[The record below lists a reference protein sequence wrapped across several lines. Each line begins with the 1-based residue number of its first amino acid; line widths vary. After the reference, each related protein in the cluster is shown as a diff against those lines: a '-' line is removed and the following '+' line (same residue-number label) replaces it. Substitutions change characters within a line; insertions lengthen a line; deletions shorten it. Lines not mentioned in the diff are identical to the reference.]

1 MEDEIRVLVVEDDEN
16 VRIGVEQAVALAGFP
31 VQAFASAA
39 DALAQV
45 APGAPVVIVSDVR
58 MPGIDGLQLL
68 ERVMAVDAQIPVVL
82 ISGHADISTAVGAMH
97 DGAYDFIEK
106 PFSSDLIAGRVA
118 RAVEKRRLTLEV
130 QGLRAVLNNWQ
141 GIEALVLGKSPAMAD
156 VRKKIL
162 RLADTSVSVLITGE
176 TGTGKELI
184 ARSLHDFGGRRDA
197 HFVALNCGGLPEQIF
212 ESELFGHEAGAF
224 TGAIKK
230 RIGKVE
236 WAQGGT
242 LFLDEIETMPIP
254 LQIKMLRVLQERVVE
269 RLGANELIPVDC
281 RVIAASK
288 ADLAELAADGRF
300 RADLLYRLNVAQIE
314 LPPLR
319 ERREDVPLLFEHF
332 VLAAARRFGQPAPV
346 VSAAQVSELMTH
358 AWPGNVR
365 ELQNVADR
373 FVLGLT
379 GDSLLSAG
387 GTGAAGSTLAEQ
399 LAYFERMRARRS
411 GCRRKRCTT
420 SCATCGFP
428 RAATR
433 RLTAA
438 NDANEDTHR
447 HGSHRHH
454 RTRPHRRLPDPRHHA
469 RAENLPTERLAR
481 APRGRHHAV
490 RRRTAARLSGCAV
503 AAGDAG
509 RRRRR
514 QMPVRVGRIARRVRG
529 CVRLRDAVRGGQRSA
544 CRGEDG
550 AGVGGAVIHAKPG
563 ITIAG
568 VFHPLSVRLI
578 DQVT

>member
-16 VRIGVEQAVALAGFP
+16 VRIGVEQAVALAGFA
-31 VQAFASAA
+31 VDAFASAA
-39 DALAQV
+39 DALHHV

-68 ERVMAVDAQIPVVL
+68 DRVMAIDAQIPVVL
-82 ISGHADISTAVGAMH
+82 ISGHADISTAVGAMQV
-97 DGAYDFIEK
+97 GAYDFIEK
-106 PFSSDLIAGRVA
+106 PFSSDVIAGRVA

-130 QGLRAVLNNWQ
+130 QGLRAALNNWQ
-141 GIEALVLGKSPAMAD
+141 GIEAFVLGKSPAMAD

-230 RIGKVE
+230 RIGKIE
-236 WAQGGT
+236 WAHGGT

-281 RVIAASK
+281 RVVAASK

-332 VLAAARRFGQPAPV
+332 VLQASARYGRPVPEAP
-346 VSAAQVSELMTH
+346 SAKQMHALMSRS
-358 AWPGNVR
+358 WPGNVR
-365 ELQNVADR
+365 ELRNVAER
-373 FVLGLT
+373 FTLGLLADMEDT
-379 GDSLLSAG
+379 DDSI
-387 GTGAAGSTLAEQ
+387 GTAPRTLEEQ
-399 LAYFERMRARRS
+399 VNRFERHLIEEALRACH
-411 GCRRKRCTT
+411 G
-420 SCATCGFP
+420 
-428 RAATR
+428 RAALACERLGLPKKTLYDKMR
-433 RLTAA
+433 RLAITS
-438 NDANEDTHR
+438 EDFR
-447 HGSHRHH
+447 
-454 RTRPHRRLPDPRHHA
+454 
-469 RAENLPTERLAR
+469 
-481 APRGRHHAV
+481 
-490 RRRTAARLSGCAV
+490 
-503 AAGDAG
+503 
-509 RRRRR
+509 
-514 QMPVRVGRIARRVRG
+514 
-529 CVRLRDAVRGGQRSA
+529 
-544 CRGEDG
+544 
-550 AGVGGAVIHAKPG
+550 
-563 ITIAG
+563 
-568 VFHPLSVRLI
+568 
-578 DQVT
+578 

>member
-39 DALAQV
+39 DALAHV

-68 ERVMAVDAQIPVVL
+68 ERVMAVDSQIPVVL

-130 QGLRAVLNNWQ
+130 QGLRAALHNWQ

-230 RIGKVE
+230 RIGKIE

-332 VLAAARRFGQPAPV
+332 VLAADDTCVARQCTRAAERGRSLRARADRRQPAVGRRPAPDERHARRTARVFRAD
-346 VSAAQVSELMTH
+346 
-358 AWPGNVR
+358 
-365 ELQNVADR
+365 ADR
-373 FVLGLT
+373 GHAAASPRQRRGREHRARDAEENAVPQAAPPA
-379 GDSLLSAG
+379 DS
-387 GTGAAGSTLAEQ
+387 
-399 LAYFERMRARRS
+399 RARR
-411 GCRRKRCTT
+411 
-420 SCATCGFP
+420 
-428 RAATR
+428 
-433 RLTAA
+433 
-438 NDANEDTHR
+438 
-447 HGSHRHH
+447 HG
-454 RTRPHRRLPDPRHHA
+454 A
-469 RAENLPTERLAR
+469 
-481 APRGRHHAV
+481 
-490 RRRTAARLSGCAV
+490 
-503 AAGDAG
+503 
-509 RRRRR
+509 
-514 QMPVRVGRIARRVRG
+514 
-529 CVRLRDAVRGGQRSA
+529 
-544 CRGEDG
+544 
-550 AGVGGAVIHAKPG
+550 
-563 ITIAG
+563 
-568 VFHPLSVRLI
+568 
-578 DQVT
+578 

>member
-1 MEDEIRVLVVEDDEN
+1 MADEIRVLVVEDDEN

-31 VQAFASAA
+31 VSAYASAA
-39 DALAQV
+39 DAYADI

-68 ERVMAVDAQIPVVL
+68 DHVMAIDPQIPVLL
-82 ISGHADISTAVGAMH
+82 ISGHADISTAVGAMRV
-97 DGAYDFIEK
+97 GAYDFIEK
-106 PFSSDLIAGRVA
+106 PFSSDVIAARVA

-130 QGLRAVLNNWQ
+130 EGLRATLHNWQ

-184 ARSLHDFGGRRDA
+184 ARSLHDFSARRDA
-197 HFVALNCGGLPEQIF
+197 HFVALNCGGLPEQVF

-230 RIGKVE
+230 RVGKIE
-236 WAQGGT
+236 WANGGT
-242 LFLDEIETMPIP
+242 LFLDEIETMPLP

-281 RVIAASK
+281 RIVAASK
-288 ADLAELAADGRF
+288 ADLVELSADGGF

-332 VLAAARRFGQPAPV
+332 VLAAARRFGTPAPV
-346 VSAAQVSELMTH
+346 VTAVQVSELMTH

-387 GTGAAGSTLAEQ
+387 AASTKGETLAEQ
-399 LAYFERMRARRS
+399 LAYFERMLIENALR
-411 GCRRKRCTT
+411 
-420 SCATCGFP
+420 
-428 RAATR
+428 
-433 RLTAA
+433 
-438 NDANEDTHR
+438 
-447 HGSHRHH
+447 RHH
-454 RTRPHRRLPDPRHHA
+454 GNVAEASAELGMPRKTLYHKL
-469 RAENLPTERLAR
+469 RQLKI
-481 APRGRHHAV
+481 
-490 RRRTAARLSGCAV
+490 AARDS
-503 AAGDAG
+503 
-509 RRRRR
+509 
-514 QMPVRVGRIARRVRG
+514 Q
-529 CVRLRDAVRGGQRSA
+529 
-544 CRGEDG
+544 GEE
-550 AGVGGAVIHAKPG
+550 KEEKEE
-563 ITIAG
+563 
-568 VFHPLSVRLI
+568 
-578 DQVT
+578 

>member
-31 VQAFASAA
+31 VDAFASAA
-39 DALAQV
+39 DALAHV

-68 ERVMAVDAQIPVVL
+68 DRVMAVDAQIPVVL
-82 ISGHADISTAVGAMH
+82 ISGHADISTAVGAMQV
-97 DGAYDFIEK
+97 GAYDFIEK
-106 PFSSDLIAGRVA
+106 PFSSDVIAGRVA

-130 QGLRAVLNNWQ
+130 QGLRAALHNWQ
-141 GIEALVLGKSPAMAD
+141 GIEAFVLGKSPAMAD

-162 RLADTSVSVLITGE
+162 RLADTSVSVLISGE

-230 RIGKVE
+230 RIGKIE
-236 WAQGGT
+236 WAHGGT
-242 LFLDEIETMPIP
+242 LFLDEIETMPIS

-346 VSAAQVSELMTH
+346 VTAAQVSELMTH

-379 GDSLLSAG
+379 GDSLLSSG
-387 GTGAAGSTLAEQ
+387 GTPAVGGTLAEQ
-399 LAYFERMRARRS
+399 LAYFERMLIEDMLRRHNGNVADASIALGMPKKTLYHKLRNLRIPAR
-411 GCRRKRCTT
+411 
-420 SCATCGFP
+420 
-428 RAATR
+428 
-433 RLTAA
+433 
-438 NDANEDTHR
+438 
-447 HGSHRHH
+447 
-454 RTRPHRRLPDPRHHA
+454 
-469 RAENLPTERLAR
+469 
-481 APRGRHHAV
+481 
-490 RRRTAARLSGCAV
+490 
-503 AAGDAG
+503 GDA
-509 RRRRR
+509 
-514 QMPVRVGRIARRVRG
+514 AA
-529 CVRLRDAVRGGQRSA
+529 DGG
-544 CRGEDG
+544 E
-550 AGVGGAVIHAKPG
+550 
-563 ITIAG
+563 
-568 VFHPLSVRLI
+568 
-578 DQVT
+578 